1 MRRRFSGTGRLRL
14 TFVPPSLQALASLNS
29 SVTKSVTLSGNEP
42 FNTAEGP
49 FAFGSY
55 RGYEQG
61 INRGSDT

>member
-1 MRRRFSGTGRLRL
+1 L

-29 SVTKSVTLSGNEP
+29 SVTKSVTLLGNEP

-61 INRGSDT
+61 IKSP